1 MASYLA
7 LSLAELKERA
17 QQAVNK
23 LADCTVC
30 PRECHVNR
38 LQEYK
43 GYCRGGREAVVS
55 SWGPHFGEETV
66 LVGQCGSGTIFFTYC
81 NLACCFCQN
90 YVISQYGEGRAI
102 SSERL
107 SRVMLE
113 LQDTGCHNINFVSP
127 SHYVPQILEALVLA
141 VTDGLKVPL
150 VYNSGGYD
158 AIPTL
163 RLLDGIVD
171 IYMPDLKY
179 GDDQTAEKYSRA
191 PRYFT
196 VAKEAVKEMHRQV
209 GDLQVNEQGI
219 ATRGLL
225 VRHLVLPQGLAGTE
239 AVMNFLAAEISPH
252 TFINVMKQYYPAHEA
267 KNYPELSRRIS
278 PAEHIQAINM
288 AREAN
293 LRRIYT

>member
-38 LQEYK
+38 LQENK
-43 GYCRGGREAVVS
+43 GFCRGGREAVVS

-66 LVGQCGSGTIFFTYC
+66 LVGQYGSGTIFFTYC

-90 YVISQYGEGRAI
+90 YEISQYGEGRAI

-107 SRVMLE
+107 SRAMLE

-267 KNYPELSRRIS
+267 NNYPELSRRIS
-278 PAEHIQAINM
+278 PAEHLQAINM

-293 LRRIYT
+293 LQRIYT

>member
-1 MASYLA
+1 
-7 LSLAELKERA
+7 
-17 QQAVNK
+17 
-23 LADCTVC
+23 
-30 PRECHVNR
+30 
-38 LQEYK
+38 LQGK
-43 GYCRGGREAVVS
+43 IGFCRGGREAVVS
-55 SWGPHFGEETV
+55 SWGPHFGEEKV
-66 LVGQCGSGTIFFTYC
+66 LVGQYGSGTIFFTYC

-90 YVISQYGEGRAI
+90 YEISQYGEGRPI
-102 SSERL
+102 SSEGL

-113 LQDTGCHNINFVSP
+113 LQDLGCHNINFVSP

-141 VTDGLKVPL
+141 VADGLEIPL

-163 RLLDGIVD
+163 RLLEGIVD

-179 GDDQTAEKYSRA
+179 GNNQTAEKYSRA

-209 GDLQVNEQGI
+209 GDLQINEQGI

-225 VRHLVLPQGLAGTE
+225 VRHLVLPQGIAGTK

-267 KNYPELSRRIS
+267 KNYPELSRRVS
-278 PAEHIQAINM
+278 PAEHIQAVNI

-293 LRRIYT
+293 LRCVYT

>member
-17 QQAVNK
+17 QQAVNR

-30 PRECHVNR
+30 PRKCHVNR
-38 LQEYK
+38 LQGKK
-43 GYCRGGREAVVS
+43 GFCRGGREAVVS

-66 LVGQCGSGTIFFTYC
+66 LVGRCGSGTIFFTYC

-90 YVISQYGEGRAI
+90 YEISQNGEGRVI

-113 LQDTGCHNINFVSP
+113 LQDMGCHNINFVSP

-191 PRYFT
+191 PHYFT

-267 KNYPELSRRIS
+267 KNYPELSRRVS
-278 PAEHIQAINM
+278 PAEHLQAVNI

-293 LRRIYT
+293 LWRIYT

>member
-17 QQAVNK
+17 QQAVSR

-38 LQEYK
+38 LQEIK
-43 GYCRGGREAVVS
+43 GFCRGGREAVVS
-55 SWGPHFGEETV
+55 SWGTHFGEENV
-66 LVGQCGSGTIFFTYC
+66 LVGQYGSGTIFFTYC

-90 YVISQYGEGRAI
+90 YEISQYGEGRAI

-113 LQDTGCHNINFVSP
+113 LQDMGCHNINFVSP

-141 VTDGLKVPL
+141 VTDGLEVPL

-163 RLLDGIVD
+163 RLLEGIVD

-179 GDDQTAEKYSRA
+179 GNDQTAEKYSRA

-219 ATRGLL
+219 ATQGLL

-239 AVMNFLAAEISPH
+239 AVMNFLATEISPH
-252 TFINVMKQYYPAHEA
+252 TFINVMKQYYPAHKA
-267 KNYPELSRRIS
+267 KNYPELSRRVS
-278 PAEHIQAINM
+278 PAEHIQAVNI